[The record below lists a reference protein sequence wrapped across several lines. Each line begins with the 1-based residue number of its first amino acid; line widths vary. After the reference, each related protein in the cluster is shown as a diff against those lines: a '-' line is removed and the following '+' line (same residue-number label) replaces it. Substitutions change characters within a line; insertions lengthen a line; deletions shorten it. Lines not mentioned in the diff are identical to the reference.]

1 MVNELERT
9 SIRARVG
16 AVLKG
21 RYGLF
26 HLMVTIPTLLAA
38 FYYTFMAADIYTSES
53 RFIVKSP
60 GKPVPTGFASLLVGG
75 ELGGGADVSAVRE
88 YATSR
93 DALAAL
99 QRGGKI
105 EQIYNRPEADLFSR
119 LKSGLGK
126 SSFEDLYE
134 YYQTRI
140 TIENVNKSN
149 VTLLKTQAFRPEDAR
164 WINEQLLEQ
173 SEALVNRLNERSRA
187 DTVSY
192 AEKEVAAARERS
204 NAAAVALARFR
215 NANGIIDPDKQAL
228 VSMQMI
234 SKLQDELI
242 AANTLLAQTRRLAP
256 QNPQIEAYEARTA
269 AIQQEIKRQ
278 TQLLAGGQES
288 LAGKATEYA
297 RLSLESQF
305 ADKLLTAAMASLEN
319 ASTEARRQQV
329 YIERVAQPNA
339 PDEATRPRRLRGI
352 VAVLSMALVAWGVVT
367 LLLAALREHKM

>member
-9 SIRARVG
+9 TIRARIG
-16 AVLKG
+16 TFLKG
-21 RYGLF
+21 PYGLF
-26 HLMVTIPTLLAA
+26 HVMVTIPTLLAA
-38 FYYTFMAADIYTSES
+38 IYYTFIAADIYTSES
-53 RFIVKSP
+53 RFIVKAP

-75 ELGGGADVSAVRE
+75 DLGGGSDVSAVRE

-93 DALAAL
+93 DALNAL

-105 EQIYNRPEADLFSR
+105 EEIYNRPEADLFSR
-119 LKSGLGK
+119 LNSGVGK

-134 YYQTRI
+134 YYQSRI
-140 TIENVNKSN
+140 TIENVNKST

-173 SEALVNRLNERSRA
+173 SETLVNRLNERSRA

-192 AEKEVAAARERS
+192 AEKEVAAARQRS
-204 NAAAVALARFR
+204 NEAAVALARFR
-215 NANGIIDPDKQAL
+215 NANGIIDPEKQAQ

-242 AANTLLAQTRRLAP
+242 AANTLLVQTRRLAP
-256 QNPQIEAYEARTA
+256 QNPQIEAYEARA
-269 AIQQEIKRQ
+269 GAIQQEIKRQ

-319 ASTEARRQQV
+319 AGTEARRQQV

-352 VAVLSMALVAWGVVT
+352 IAVLSMALVAWGVVT

>member
-9 SIRARVG
+9 SIGERLSTF
-16 AVLKG
+16 LKG

-26 HLMVTIPTLLAA
+26 HLMVTIPTIVAA
-38 FYYTFMAADIYTSES
+38 LYYAFMAADIYTSES
-53 RFIVKSP
+53 RFIVKAP

-75 ELGGGADVSAVRE
+75 DLGGSSDVSAVRE

-93 DALAAL
+93 DALTAL

-105 EQIYNRPEADLFSR
+105 EQIYNRPEADMFSR
-119 LKSGLGK
+119 LSSGVG
-126 SSFEDLYE
+126 STSFEDLFE
-134 YYQTRI
+134 YYQSRI
-140 TIENVNKSN
+140 TIENVNKST

-164 WINEQLLEQ
+164 WINEQLLQQ
-173 SEALVNRLNERSRA
+173 SEALVNRLNQRSRA

-192 AEKEVAAARERS
+192 AEKEIAAARRRS
-204 NAAAVALARFR
+204 NEAAVALAAFR

-242 AANTLLAQTRRLAP
+242 AANTLLVQTRRLAP
-256 QNPQIEAYEARTA
+256 RNPQIEAYEARA
-269 AIQQEIKRQ
+269 EAIQQEIKRQ
-278 TQLLAGGQES
+278 TQLLAGGQQS

-319 ASTEARRQQV
+319 ANNEARRQQV

-352 VAVLSMALVAWGVVT
+352 LAVFSMALVAWGVTT